1 MPINSGDRVRIT
13 NLMSLTT
20 ALLTLGYLSYYW
32 IGLNSFSMAKV
43 NAIFALAYLVPV
55 ILNKFNLYLYAKSLL
70 FIILIVHVSLLSVVT
85 FTLASGFHLYLLLV
99 VPGVYIVFD
108 YKDKVYKT
116 SLVFIALAAIM
127 FCEYYDNQAP
137 LIMLSAEAS
146 RMMFQ
151 STIVIIVLELLLINH
166 LSTRDAE
173 KREAMFQYLADTDG
187 LTGLFNRRYFNDAHK
202 KNFKFAMRYQRPY
215 SLLLIDLDFFKK
227 VNDEYGHHAGDFVLE
242 VSAGLLKETSR
253 FNDVVARIGGEEF
266 AIILPE
272 TNKENALK
280 VAEHIRQKIN
290 SHQFNVS
297 NDITVSISCSI
308 GVQAWD
314 NEIESTTQ
322 LLKQVDLA
330 LYKAKKTGRNKVV
343 YFEETS

>member
-173 KREAMFQYLADTDG
+173 KREAIDKELKRLDSIHITPANIGSDEAMQIIGKTLTHEYTLSELLRRPDIKYQELMKLPAAGSAVSDEKVAEQVEIQVKYQGYIQRQQEEISRQAQYENTKLPQHIDYNQIHG
-187 LTGLFNRRYFNDAHK
+187 LSNEAIQKLSQQKPQTIGEASRISGITPATI
-202 KNFKFAMRYQRPY
+202 
-215 SLLLIDLDFFKK
+215 SLLLVHIKRGFNHNKR
-227 VNDEYGHHAGDFVLE
+227 
-242 VSAGLLKETSR
+242 SA
-253 FNDVVARIGGEEF
+253 
-266 AIILPE
+266 
-272 TNKENALK
+272 
-280 VAEHIRQKIN
+280 
-290 SHQFNVS
+290 
-297 NDITVSISCSI
+297 
-308 GVQAWD
+308 
-314 NEIESTTQ
+314 
-322 LLKQVDLA
+322 
-330 LYKAKKTGRNKVV
+330 
-343 YFEETS
+343 